1 LHLIYIYI
9 FSALFQLT
17 KTILIVLDLVSDIFN
32 ESEYF
37 VFESGHY
44 YLSVLHSDLSYEFT
58 GVLWTSFMGTFWS
71 FKTCY
76 YIKKERPPHY
86 TRV

>member
-32 ESEYF
+32 KSEYF
-37 VFESGHY
+37 VFESFWFRTL
-44 YLSVLHSDLSYEFT
+44 LSVCSSLGSVVMSSQEFY
-58 GVLWTSFMGTFWS
+58 GLLLWAHFEALKLAIT
-71 FKTCY
+71 
-76 YIKKERPPHY
+76 
-86 TRV
+86 